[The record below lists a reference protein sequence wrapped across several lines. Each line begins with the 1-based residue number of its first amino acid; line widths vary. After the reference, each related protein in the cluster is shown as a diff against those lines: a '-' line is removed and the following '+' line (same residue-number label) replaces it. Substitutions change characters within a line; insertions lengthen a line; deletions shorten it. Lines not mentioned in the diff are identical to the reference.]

1 MKIKQDFVTNSSSSS
16 FVVFGVSLK
25 DGELEKV
32 LDKEDDDWY
41 YKLEKTNVEYHAE
54 TEDGEIIGISPHEIL
69 KIKDA
74 KIGDINQIVA
84 NLLNERVGL
93 KIDPKRVELY
103 SGEYQ
108 C

>member
-25 DGELEKV
+25 DGELLKV
-32 LDKEDDDWY
+32 LKTEDDVYEILDD
-41 YKLEKTNVEYHAE
+41 KHVEYHAE
-54 TEDGEIIGISPHEIL
+54 TDDGEIIGISPHEIL
-69 KIKDA
+69 KISDA
-74 KIGDINQIVA
+74 KIGDIGQIVA
-84 NLLNERVGL
+84 NLLEERVGL